1 MPDRILFLND
11 IHGINNI
18 PGAFVMDSTRSIR
31 YFVDSL
37 TRATVNAWRICRT
50 RPLGTGVTFIATMR
64 LDWDVLKSVA
74 RDTSNRTLKNALWI
88 RNLDRYDKLL
98 SNYRG
103 SCNTCSRDSTVA
115 RLPRL
120 SRYLDTV
127 AAFALRYGVPPNKRI
142 GFDSFMTQ
150 EGSARGVDKPDGAFH
165 LMRDLASPTFTNVV
179 ISFESRISEKMPV
192 TTPTFQCQR
201 CKYDVEL
208 AGNVLVDYKSVSS
221 PSVDTMQFK
230 QYIQYWQP
238 NPNPTNPPLRSFK
251 YVFNG
256 DKIADTATI
265 RQRFYTTFKNN
276 PTGYFLV
283 NPDFFTRFLFN
294 VAGVP
299 TRVNAANIV
308 AFIDA
313 IDKTHLIFNFVT
325 IKP

>member
-1 MPDRILFLND
+1 
-11 IHGINNI
+11 
-18 PGAFVMDSTRSIR
+18 
-31 YFVDSL
+31 
-37 TRATVNAWRICRT
+37 
-50 RPLGTGVTFIATMR
+50 
-64 LDWDVLKSVA
+64 
-74 RDTSNRTLKNALWI
+74 
-88 RNLDRYDKLL
+88 
-98 SNYRG
+98 
-103 SCNTCSRDSTVA
+103 
-115 RLPRL
+115 
-120 SRYLDTV
+120 
-127 AAFALRYGVPPNKRI
+127 
-142 GFDSFMTQ
+142 
-150 EGSARGVDKPDGAFH
+150 
-165 LMRDLASPTFTNVV
+165 
-179 ISFESRISEKMPV
+179 
-192 TTPTFQCQR
+192 
-201 CKYDVEL
+201 L